1 MHKFNTLA
9 FLLVATLGSGG
20 ARAEFVDRTCFG
32 NLETFDR
39 QIIKAGISYKLSYL
53 MSGESAKVRF
63 AGRELNVKAERGK
76 AWIGVWLK
84 RMDEDIHFSFLPSEG
99 GTTNKFRFKPDQWY
113 SGKQG
118 RAARG
123 TAPAGKS

>member
-63 AGRELNVKAERGK
+63 CRSRIERE
-76 AWIGVWLK
+76 
-84 RMDEDIHFSFLPSEG
+84 
-99 GTTNKFRFKPDQWY
+99 
-113 SGKQG
+113 G
-118 RAARG
+118 RARESVDRRMAETDG
-123 TAPAGKS
+123 